1 MNKSIFAGLLI
12 IAVPLVTFAQTN
24 ATGTERAVGVIT
36 VKNPGL
42 LPGDFFYFLDKLGE
56 TINLA
61 VTFNKEKKAR
71 KHIEYAEERI
81 AEINKVLKSENSRLE
96 DIKDAKD
103 DFELRIKIATDIVK
117 SEKDGGRDVSELAR
131 ELDDELESSK
141 DDLREIFKGHKD
153 RSSNAEERLI
163 MQIASLSQGDP
174 QLPGLTRALEMVSKE
189 KDDSVK
195 EEDDID
201 DDFASIEDALE
212 EIMGKQ
218 ISSKKHAE
226 EVAQMATS
234 LAGQV
239 PDQAILSSR
248 ALLKKASDANTRGDF
263 ESARKYS
270 KEAKEILKDAVEL
283 KEENEDEANDL
294 MEDGLVPDDTLR
306 DLEDRILREQGTTN
320 DRVR

>member
-12 IAVPLVTFAQTN
+12 VVVPFITYAQTG
-24 ATGTERAVGVIT
+24 TVGTEKAVGVIT

-61 VTFNKEKKAR
+61 FTFNKEKKAR

-81 AEINKVLKSENSRLE
+81 AEMKEVLKSENSRLE
-96 DIKDAKD
+96 DIKDVKD
-103 DFELRIKIATDIVK
+103 DFDLRIKIATDIVK
-117 SEKDGGRDVSELAR
+117 SEKDGGKDVSGLAR
-131 ELDDELESSK
+131 ELDEELESSK
-141 DDLREIFKGHKD
+141 DDLREILKGHKD

-239 PDQAILSSR
+239 PDQAISSSR
-248 ALLKKASDANTRGDF
+248 ALLKKASDANARGDF